1 MAMPPILLRMCA
13 PRYWTAWATWI
24 SIWPQIKMEQFLRAW
39 CVFYGHLLIEK
50 AISKMDCYNSS
61 YVNDLM
67 AKQSK
72 AFPYLYIQHFF
83 TSVSISIALLN
94 HYQTFKHFA
103 KSWKNYILSCDFHF
117 QLFTFF
123 SLLLAIYFLFTGF
136 PLSSFVYV
144 EYFFLG
150 GASLKLSSRVVWYC
164 RLPQRWSQHRPKS
177 DGLCHTGSIKACLRR
192 WNRSEIAQSI
202 YNRKKTMGNL
212 TKNQGLF
219 KSRFLVHQKRYRWL
233 WYTKIILIHRA
244 FIYPSSTKVT

>member
-94 HYQTFKHFA
+94 HYQTFKLFA
-103 KSWKNYILSCDFHF
+103 KSWKNNILSCDFHF

-123 SLLLAIYFLFTGF
+123 FTFAGHLFPIYRLPFIFFCLRRI
-136 PLSSFVYV
+136 
-144 EYFFLG
+144 FFLG
-150 GASLKLSSRVVWYC
+150 WGFV
-164 RLPQRWSQHRPKS
+164 
-177 DGLCHTGSIKACLRR
+177 
-192 WNRSEIAQSI
+192 EI
-202 YNRKKTMGNL
+202 
-212 TKNQGLF
+212 
-219 KSRFLVHQKRYRWL
+219 
-233 WYTKIILIHRA
+233 II
-244 FIYPSSTKVT
+244 